1 MKMTGRCRSALFC
14 KIEKR
19 LMMVILKS
27 AQFWVMLVALVLFV
41 VQAFVPN
48 FPLDDAT
55 LLKIVYFVLA
65 IFGIYPELK
74 ARGLL

>member
-1 MKMTGRCRSALFC
+1 
-14 KIEKR
+14 
-19 LMMVILKS
+19 MVILKS
-27 AQFWVMLVALVLFV
+27 AQFWVMVVALVLFI

-65 IFGIYPELK
+65 LFGIYPELK
-74 ARGLL
+74 ARGLM